1 MMAPFEEATAALEVG
16 EVSGLVDTDSGTHII
31 LRNPGPQGYQ
41 ASHILVKHEGS
52 RRKASWKDP
61 DGALIQART
70 RDDAVRMLEGYRATL
85 SQIADPQELHRQ
97 FAQMASTE
105 SDCGSAQDGG
115 DLGFFQPGQM
125 MPPFEEATAALAVGQ
140 LSGIVD
146 TDSGTHIILR
156 TG

>member
-1 MMAPFEEATAALEVG
+1 MG
-16 EVSGLVDTDSGTHII
+16 DT
-31 LRNPGPQGYQ
+31 YQ

-61 DGALIQART
+61 EGAVIAGRT
-70 RDDAVRMLEGYRATL
+70 RAEAVAMLEGYAATL
-85 SQIADPQELHRQ
+85 AGIGDKQALLNE

-115 DLGFFQPGQM
+115 DLGFFGSGQM
-125 MPPFEEATAALAVGQ
+125 MAAFEEATAVLPVGGM
-140 LSGIVD
+140 SGLVD